1 MLQSAGVPA
10 SVSQN
15 GSELMK
21 DPQLWRLDHFLELP
35 HHEEGNMVIKGARI
49 HFSLS
54 KNSRDTSTPTFNRD
68 MTHVLHEVLGY

>member
-1 MLQSAGVPA
+1 MPA

-35 HHEEGNMVIKGARI
+35 HQEGDNSVIEGARI
-49 HFSLS
+49 HFSRS
-54 KNSRDTSTPTFNRD
+54 KNSRDTSTPISNRD
-68 MTHVLHEVLGY
+68 MKHVLHEVLGY